1 VINRILVAMDGS
13 PFAEQTLPY
22 AAALAHAFDAEIIL
36 LRVVDTNRRSDAR
49 SLDSFDWRLDRA
61 EAFQYLTAIRDRL
74 RAEGIPVDI
83 DVTSGRAADEILE
96 AVRARGVDLVVL
108 GSHGT
113 SGMSQCHMASTAHKV
128 VFGCPT
134 SVLVV
139 PARETVDTVDTVDQ
153 GPAFT
158 SVIVPVDGSPHSDW
172 AISLA
177 ARVARSVGAE
187 LIMLHVV
194 REPKLIHPQGTKRE
208 RELVEEFIA
217 LNRRAAT
224 RYLGSLKRR
233 LETESMPVHARV
245 EVADDVVTV
254 LERHARAEER
264 PFVVLCARGEARH
277 EDVPYGSLV
286 TVVLT
291 NNEHPVL
298 VLRGVERTDGP
309 QPGWPKVAAAEP
321 WARATTP
328 H

>member
-22 AAALAHAFDAEIIL
+22 ATALAHAFDAEIIL
-36 LRVVDTNRRSDAR
+36 LRVVDTNRGSDAR

-61 EAFQYLTAIRDRL
+61 EAFQYLTEIRDRL

-96 AVRARGVDLVVL
+96 SVHARGVDLVVL

-128 VFGCPT
+128 VFGCST

-139 PARETVDTVDTVDQ
+139 PARESVDVDE

-177 ARVARSVGAE
+177 ARLARSVGAE
-187 LIMLHVV
+187 LIVLHVV

-208 RELVEEFIA
+208 RELVEELVA

-224 RYLGSLKRR
+224 RYLGNLKRR

-254 LERHARAEER
+254 LERHARAEDR
-264 PFVVLCARGEARH
+264 TFVVLCARGEARH

-298 VLRGVERTDGP
+298 VLRGAARTDRP
-309 QPGWPKVAAAEP
+309 QPGWPTVAAAEP